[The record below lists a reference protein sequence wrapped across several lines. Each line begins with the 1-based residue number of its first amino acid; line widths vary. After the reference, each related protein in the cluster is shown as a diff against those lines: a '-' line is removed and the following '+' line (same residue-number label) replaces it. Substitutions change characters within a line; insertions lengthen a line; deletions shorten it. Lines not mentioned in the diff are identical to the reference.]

1 MKKIISLLL
10 CVTMILSVFSISVNG
25 AETDLAKT
33 SVSIKNA
40 IDNYEKNTGETVNT
54 KRYYFLMPDGS
65 SGLRGTI
72 EDYMYDEYAPSWYN
86 DNANSAGIYWWDT
99 QKIDPDV
106 WPGYKMSKA
115 DSDDVYYA
123 DVPDFVEVLIFNNY
137 FDGGMDIN
145 DPVYYDGHQTNNLYT
160 GGYDVDESDIYPQGL
175 PGFEDMIFVIEP
187 GKSSLSGELTHKTI
201 SEGEWY
207 YYYNNGCFGT
217 VKDGDTRNCIRDDH
231 DHENLYINFDP
242 SDAGWGE
249 YEKVYCVIQ
258 RLGGSPFYT
267 PQTVRTLCT
276 DYDGDGIYTYDL
288 NKSEINL
295 KDYVV
300 YYVYFMTD
308 TGKRTRELVMQTT
321 NIKGTIYATGELAD
335 TYSGSKLK
343 WKEEHKLAIPDF
355 DDTIREYE
363 KENGVEVQTYRNYF
377 YIPDGSDKFKDAN
390 GLTLP
395 NWFNEYYTDICITYM
410 KDYSGGFPYPYPK
423 YPVGYSINKGS
434 ADNIYYADIPV
445 NVSQYIIGNGVVEY
459 SAPTYSICE
468 SFLLGPECN
477 SYYGDG
483 LTDCDNM
490 IFVFNEMDWYSSTT
504 TAMCGGE
511 WYYYYGGTC
520 YGTVQNGSTNDCIRH
535 DHFDENGNHLTQD
548 IVVGDVDGDG
558 ALSIMDATEIQLVI
572 AKLKNWLSDNAKA
585 LADVDNDGGIS
596 VLDATA
602 IQLKLAQLS
611 E

>member
-10 CVTMILSVFSISVNG
+10 CVTMILSVFSIRVNS

-33 SVSIKNA
+33 SISIKNA
-40 IDNYEKNTGETVNT
+40 IDNYEKNTGDTVNT

-72 EDYMYDEYAPSWYN
+72 EDYMYDKYAPSWYN

-288 NKSEINL
+288 NNEGEYEVFPLQLGNGI
-295 KDYVV
+295 YECEV
-300 YYVYFMTD
+300 YKNV
-308 TGKRTRELVMQTT
+308 
-321 NIKGTIYATGELAD
+321 KGTK
-335 TYSGSKLK
+335 YS
-343 WKEEHKLAIPDF
+343 KEA
-355 DDTIREYE
+355 
-363 KENGVEVQTYRNYF
+363 
-377 YIPDGSDKFKDAN
+377 
-390 GLTLP
+390 
-395 NWFNEYYTDICITYM
+395 
-410 KDYSGGFPYPYPK
+410 
-423 YPVGYSINKGS
+423 
-434 ADNIYYADIPV
+434 
-445 NVSQYIIGNGVVEY
+445 
-459 SAPTYSICE
+459 
-468 SFLLGPECN
+468 LL
-477 SYYGDG
+477 
-483 LTDCDNM
+483 
-490 IFVFNEMDWYSSTT
+490 I
-504 TAMCGGE
+504 
-511 WYYYYGGTC
+511 
-520 YGTVQNGSTNDCIRH
+520 H
-535 DHFDENGNHLTQD
+535 
-548 IVVGDVDGDG
+548 
-558 ALSIMDATEIQLVI
+558 
-572 AKLKNWLSDNAKA
+572 
-585 LADVDNDGGIS
+585 
-596 VLDATA
+596 
-602 IQLKLAQLS
+602 
-611 E
+611 